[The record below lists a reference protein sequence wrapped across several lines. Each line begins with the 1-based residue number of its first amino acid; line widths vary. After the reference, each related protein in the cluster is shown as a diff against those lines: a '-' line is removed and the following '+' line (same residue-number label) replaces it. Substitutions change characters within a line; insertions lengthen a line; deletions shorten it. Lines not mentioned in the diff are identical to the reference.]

1 MTKNKSLNFLLQTL
15 GCLISAA
22 GIYSFAVAA
31 GIPVTGVAG
40 ISAILY
46 RLFGVPMGLSN
57 VLINIP
63 IILCTYKLLGRAFFL
78 RSVYCMILFAIST
91 DYVLPL
97 LPVYQGDRLLATICA
112 GVVGGIGD
120 ALIYM
125 NNSSTG
131 GLDFITMAIKAR
143 HPYLAFGN
151 ITFAAALACFY
162 CRIPVGHVEAGLRTY
177 QMDSPFPEEFNR
189 QTVSSIAGL
198 HFAPTQYAAD
208 NLLREGCPG
217 DRIFVTGNTGIDALR
232 YTVRRD
238 YAHPVLDWA
247 ADSRLVLM
255 TAHRRE
261 SLGEPMRNM
270 FRAVRQVLEEQPGVK
285 IVYPIHKNPAVRQ
298 IACEILSNHP
308 CIRLTE
314 PLDVLDFHN
323 FMAKSHLILTDSGG
337 IQEEAPFLG
346 KPVLVMR
353 DTTERPE
360 GIAAGTLKLVGTEEG
375 EIYRAFT
382 RLLTEKNAYEAMA
395 HAASPYGQGYASS
408 TIADV
413 LEAQL

>member
-151 ITFAAALACFY
+151 LTFAAALAVIVLSGAVFRDVDSIIYGIMFNFLVSTVINKMMFGFTSSMLAMIITDDGAAACAEIDRVADRGSTILQGRGGYGGHPRDVVLCACSNKQLYEIEHAMQALDPGCF
-162 CRIPVGHVEAGLRTY
+162 IIMLQSNEVHGEG
-177 QMDSPFPEEFNR
+177 FR
-189 QTVSSIAGL
+189 Q
-198 HFAPTQYAAD
+198 
-208 NLLREGCPG
+208 
-217 DRIFVTGNTGIDALR
+217 
-232 YTVRRD
+232 
-238 YAHPVLDWA
+238 
-247 ADSRLVLM
+247 
-255 TAHRRE
+255 
-261 SLGEPMRNM
+261 
-270 FRAVRQVLEEQPGVK
+270 LE
-285 IVYPIHKNPAVRQ
+285 
-298 IACEILSNHP
+298 
-308 CIRLTE
+308 
-314 PLDVLDFHN
+314 
-323 FMAKSHLILTDSGG
+323 
-337 IQEEAPFLG
+337 LG
-346 KPVLVMR
+346 KNENRNELFQRNRVCFSNCM
-353 DTTERPE
+353 EH
-360 GIAAGTLKLVGTEEG
+360 
-375 EIYRAFT
+375 
-382 RLLTEKNAYEAMA
+382 RLPK
-395 HAASPYGQGYASS
+395 
-408 TIADV
+408 
-413 LEAQL
+413 

>member
-151 ITFAAALACFY
+151 ITFAAALAVIVLSGAVFRDVDAIIY
-162 CRIPVGHVEAGLRTY
+162 GIMFNFLVSTVINKMMFGFTSSMLAMIITDYGREVAKEIDLAVERGATLV
-177 QMDSPFPEEFNR
+177 D
-189 QTVSSIAGL
+189 
-198 HFAPTQYAAD
+198 
-208 NLLREGCPG
+208 
-217 DRIFVTGNTGIDALR
+217 VTGSYSGAQKDMVLCACSNNEVFK
-232 YTVRRD
+232 VRQ
-238 YAHPVLDWA
+238 A
-247 ADSRLVLM
+247 
-255 TAHRRE
+255 AHRVDPRAMVMICE
-261 SLGEPMRNM
+261 ANEVFGEG
-270 FRAVRQVLEEQPGVK
+270 FHALEEK
-285 IVYPIHKNPAVRQ
+285 H
-298 IACEILSNHP
+298 
-308 CIRLTE
+308 
-314 PLDVLDFHN
+314 
-323 FMAKSHLILTDSGG
+323 
-337 IQEEAPFLG
+337 
-346 KPVLVMR
+346 
-353 DTTERPE
+353 
-360 GIAAGTLKLVGTEEG
+360 
-375 EIYRAFT
+375 
-382 RLLTEKNAYEAMA
+382 
-395 HAASPYGQGYASS
+395 
-408 TIADV
+408 
-413 LEAQL
+413 

>member
-151 ITFAAALACFY
+151 LTFAAALAVIVLSGAVFRDVDAIIYGIMFNFLVSTVINKMMFGFTSSMLAMIITDDGARYTNIDYNGLDFQGTNVIRSVFPCTGISARMERDGQESY
-162 CRIPVGHVEAGLRTY
+162 PPVRYLCLMESGDLLPMNLLIDCHDER
-177 QMDSPFPEEFNR
+177 
-189 QTVSSIAGL
+189 
-198 HFAPTQYAAD
+198 FAPDMEYK
-208 NLLREGCPG
+208 G
-217 DRIFVTGNTGIDALR
+217 
-232 YTVRRD
+232 
-238 YAHPVLDWA
+238 
-247 ADSRLVLM
+247 
-255 TAHRRE
+255 
-261 SLGEPMRNM
+261 
-270 FRAVRQVLEEQPGVK
+270 
-285 IVYPIHKNPAVRQ
+285 
-298 IACEILSNHP
+298 
-308 CIRLTE
+308 
-314 PLDVLDFHN
+314 
-323 FMAKSHLILTDSGG
+323 LI
-337 IQEEAPFLG
+337 IKE
-346 KPVLVMR
+346 
-353 DTTERPE
+353 
-360 GIAAGTLKLVGTEEG
+360 
-375 EIYRAFT
+375 
-382 RLLTEKNAYEAMA
+382 
-395 HAASPYGQGYASS
+395 
-408 TIADV
+408 
-413 LEAQL
+413 